1 MAEFWERQPAE
12 SDTAYNAFQVYLKLT
27 ERTFSKVAEQLQKS
41 STLIRRWAKKY
52 SWRERADAYDNE
64 INRKAMAEASEEYA
78 AMIVRQL
85 QIGRLLQGK
94 AANAIRLMEL
104 NNLPPK
110 YLPALI
116 EMIKAGVKIERS
128 ARDLKHDEPQ
138 ENLFVKTLEK
148 ISRRIEDD
156 E

>member
-1 MAEFWERQPAE
+1 MNEWERQPAE
-12 SDTAYNAFQVYLKLT
+12 SDTAYNAFQTYLKMT
-27 ERTFSKVAEQLQKS
+27 GRTFSKVAEQLQKS
-41 STLIRRWAKKY
+41 TTLIRRWAKKY
-52 SWRERADAYDNE
+52 SWRDRADAYDNE

-94 AANAIRLMEL
+94 AANAIQHMEL

-110 YLPALI
+110 FLPALI

-128 ARDLKHDEPQ
+128 ARDLKQDEPQ

-148 ISRRIEDD
+148 ISQRIEDD